1 MVEPLSSQLIRER
14 EPTDIWRRQCE
25 VVQIFGRNR
34 FEVGFTTKD
43 GNEALIAAGLPALDS
58 EQMRRA
64 LNDQSFKPTSDL
76 KTRRM
81 KIGDFLLSRLKEA
94 GVRHLF
100 GVPGDY
106 NLELL
111 QQLQDTGALKWI
123 GTCSELNSPTRRTV
137 MHG

>member
-1 MVEPLSSQLIRER
+1 MEPLSLQLIRER
-14 EPTDIWRRQCE
+14 EPTDIRRRQCE

-100 GVPGDY
+100 GVPG
-106 NLELL
+106 
-111 QQLQDTGALKWI
+111 
-123 GTCSELNSPTRRTV
+123 SRTLV
-137 MHG
+137 R